1 MRKILAAAALTLTL
15 IIALTSCQP
24 SPAERHACAL
34 MDEAEKLIE
43 TQPTDALQL
52 LDSIDAKAITSKEN
66 AARHALLLSMAL
78 DKNYIDTTSLA
89 VIQPA
94 ADYYLQHGTPKQRL
108 RTYYYQGR
116 IYQNRNDEEN
126 AMFAFINAAK
136 ADLAITDT
144 LTYARTL
151 VAQGV
156 LFLSRGQV
164 DEFIQNNIQAAN
176 LYHKL
181 RRFSQE
187 AGSLA
192 RAMNGSLM
200 LKDKALADSIRS
212 VFGQLEQ
219 VYPAAQDHLNPYT
232 VQYATC
238 FGTTEDI
245 RNTLDSIPSELS
257 ADMTLDVAHAQA
269 MLGDFDSAKAYIDKI
284 DVNIDDVSEIRY
296 WFIMSDILYGY
307 GDYRGA
313 FNAVK
318 QCSEITDSIH
328 ENIFTKDLEFAK
340 DRHEQEIS
348 TLRKLDKQHTIIWII
363 FCSAIVLIL
372 IVICLIYRYNI
383 ALSRRNL
390 AEAERDNLN
399 LRIMQLE
406 HESDSLREL
415 LNNKDTL
422 PCGIKDAI
430 QERVEMLNALLA
442 SEISENSTYAKSYGE
457 WLERVLQDKQKFMD
471 TTRLAFKASHPHF
484 IEYLEKHNLT
494 DAELNY
500 VCLYAIGLRGK
511 EVGEFLQL
519 KRHYHISSDIR
530 KKLGIDEHETN
541 IGIYIRRLMKT
552 L

>member
-43 TQPTDALQL
+43 TQPADALQL

-136 ADLAITDT
+136 ADPAITDT

-156 LFLSRGQV
+156 IYYSRADIDNFIANNLAAAKLYEGV
-164 DEFIQNNIQAAN
+164 DGNELQDAMC
-176 LYHKL
+176 
-181 RRFSQE
+181 
-187 AGSLA
+187 LA
-192 RAMNGSLM
+192 RALSGCVITE
-200 LKDKALADSIRS
+200 DKQMADSLATLCQ
-212 VFGQLEQ
+212 QLAEKVEHAGAYVEPSLLMYVIYLGSTEQ
-219 VYPAAQDHLNPYT
+219 VIALLSAVNAEDISDDMKLNVANAYARIGDYQTAKRYISNATPPAGEVEQLKY
-232 VQYATC
+232 YAT
-238 FGTTEDI
+238 
-245 RNTLDSIPSELS
+245 
-257 ADMTLDVAHAQA
+257 
-269 MLGDFDSAKAYIDKI
+269 KA
-284 DVNIDDVSEIRY
+284 
-296 WFIMSDILYGY
+296 DILQGA
-307 GDYRGA
+307 GDANSAYEA
-313 FNAVK
+313 FR
-318 QCSEITDSIH
+318 QYSHLLESIH
-328 ENIFTKDLEFAK
+328 QESFMHDLEFAEQRYEADITRIK
-340 DRHEQEIS
+340 AIDRRNEIIYICILGALILLLL
-348 TLRKLDKQHTIIWII
+348 TLSLWQKRKL
-363 FCSAIVLIL
+363 
-372 IVICLIYRYNI
+372 
-383 ALSRRNL
+383 
-390 AEAERDNLN
+390 AERERDNLR
-399 LRIMQLE
+399 LELAQLAD
-406 HESDSLREL
+406 ESESLRDL
-415 LNNKDTL
+415 LNQQTPETQPL
-422 PCGIKDAI
+422 ESVIK
-430 QERVEMLNALLA
+430 ERLEMLNSLLA
-442 SEISENSTYAKSYGE
+442 AEISENETYSKPYKQWIAQLSA
-457 WLERVLQDKQKFMD
+457 DKQQFMD
-471 TTRLAFKASHPHF
+471 STRKAFTASHPEF
-484 IEYLEKHNLT
+484 IAYLQQHELT
-494 DAELNY
+494 IAEINY
-500 VCLYAIGLRGK
+500 VCLYAIGLKGK
-511 EVGEFLQL
+511 EVGAYIQL